1 VVLMPTALKLTK
13 YLPPVQI
20 YYSRKLRLRF
30 RRRCEKLIC
39 AAIAWKVGISCRLLH
54 MTLLFLCITNLVCLL
69 YQTHLHTVIL
79 SDDAEADLFRVVD
92 PVDFCLSNFRLTDS
106 NLQGSGVKTMQ
117 LTPVFRCV
125 VDGPG
130 PVIIETYS
138 RTNTL
143 CQGRKTDV
151 YGG

>member
-1 VVLMPTALKLTK
+1 MREINLRSYRMESRHFLPFTAYDFIVSVYNKFGL
-13 YLPPVQI
+13 
-20 YYSRKLRLRF
+20 S
-30 RRRCEKLIC
+30 
-39 AAIAWKVGISCRLLH
+39 AIPNTPQYR
-54 MTLLFLCITNLVCLL
+54 
-69 YQTHLHTVIL
+69 HTVIL
-79 SDDAEADLFRVVD
+79 TISDDAEADLFRVVD